1 MLYIKPEVI
10 YMQLINRKKTLKIR
24 RIATIQRDELPAD
37 TDQAEG
43 GTATEDS
50 LQA

>member
-1 MLYIKPEVI
+1 
-10 YMQLINRKKTLKIR
+10 MQLINRKTLKIR
-24 RIATIQRDELPAD
+24 QIVTIQRDELPAD

-43 GTATEDS
+43 GTATESS